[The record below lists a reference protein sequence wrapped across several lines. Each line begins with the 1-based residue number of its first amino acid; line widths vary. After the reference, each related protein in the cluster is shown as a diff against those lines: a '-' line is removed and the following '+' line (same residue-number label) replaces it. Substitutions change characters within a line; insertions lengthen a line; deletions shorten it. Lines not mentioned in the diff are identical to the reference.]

1 MRLTAA
7 FLANRA
13 EVVDGMLN
21 VQGGFWA
28 STTVAPGSGGFKCQ
42 IVVLCEMDANDLGK
56 QFSLLIDA
64 QGPSGHW
71 ARAQSSDFTIN
82 SPMMFLCSPPTVLPI
97 EPDGGPHIYTL
108 RLDGQ
113 HERVDVPLD
122 VRLARA

>member
-13 EVVDGMLN
+13 EVVDGMNL
-21 VQGGFWA
+21 
-28 STTVAPGSGGFKCQ
+28 
-42 IVVLCEMDANDLGK
+42 
-56 QFSLLIDA
+56 
-64 QGPSGHW
+64 
-71 ARAQSSDFTIN
+71 
-82 SPMMFLCSPPTVLPI
+82 
-97 EPDGGPHIYTL
+97 YTL